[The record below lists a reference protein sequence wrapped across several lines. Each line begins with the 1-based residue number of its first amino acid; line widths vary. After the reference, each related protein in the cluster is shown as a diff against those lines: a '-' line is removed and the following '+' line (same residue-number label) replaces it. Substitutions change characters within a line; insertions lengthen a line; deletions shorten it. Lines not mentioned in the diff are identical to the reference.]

1 MSVPR
6 DAASPM
12 APRVHQRTW
21 GLAGLIASLSM
32 LGPFSIDLYLPAFP
46 AIAREFSASPIAM
59 QQTLSA
65 YLFAYGFM
73 MLWHGALSDALG
85 RRPIVIGGLAI
96 YGFATLGCAI
106 AGNIETLWLFRAAQ
120 GICAGTGLV
129 IGRAII
135 RDRFQGTEA
144 QRLMSQITLIFSV
157 APAVAPIIGG
167 VLLNTLGWRSI
178 FWVLLL
184 WVLGML
190 FWSAK
195 FLPETLH
202 PSHRHALRP
211 RVLWRNYAKVIANPE
226 FTMLSLI
233 PTLNFAAFF
242 IYIAAAPAFL
252 VDLLGVS
259 TWGFAWLFLP
269 MIAGVIAG
277 AVLSGRM
284 AGRYSPQRTIRTGYS
299 LIAAGAVAQ
308 RPDLPVRAAFRGVER
323 RADHDLCGGQ
333 QPDRP
338 ERNDLSARSLPDH
351 ARDGLVAAGVR
362 PILVLGRRGGNHRSA
377 PRALAHGP
385 RVGHGGVL
393 RRKLC
398 VVAHLPTPCAH
409 NLERL
414 ATVRPRLMR
423 VLGLT
428 HVLGVTFLAASLHAA
443 AAELPTTTLTIGA
456 HKLTAEIAVTPAQR
470 ETGLMNRFSLKPDT
484 GMLFVFERAEPLSF
498 WMRNTY
504 FALSIAFIGTDGRI
518 LNIEDMQP
526 QTDNPHWSKGAA
538 LYALEMKK
546 GWFAERGIGVGEA
559 VKGLPTVGAK
569 R

>member
-6 DAASPM
+6 DTAAPV

-46 AIAREFSASPIAM
+46 AIAQEFSASPIAM

-85 RRPIVIGGLAI
+85 RRPIIIAGLAV

-144 QRLMSQITLIFSV
+144 QRLMSQITLVFSI

-190 FWSAK
+190 VWSAK

-277 AVLSGRM
+277 AMLSGRM
-284 AGRYSPQRTIRTGYS
+284 AGRYSPQRTIRIGYS
-299 LIAAGAVAQ
+299 LIAAGAVLNVLICQFA
-308 RPDLPVRAAFRGVER
+308 PPFVAWNVAPIMIYAAGSSLVAPSIMISLLDLFPTMRGMASSLQGFVQFTFSGVV
-323 RADHDLCGGQ
+323 AGTIAPL
-333 QPDRP
+333 
-338 ERNDLSARSLPDH
+338 LARSLAGLAWGMAAFSVASFASWLIYQRH
-351 ARDGLVAAGVR
+351 AR
-362 PILVLGRRGGNHRSA
+362 
-377 PRALAHGP
+377 
-385 RVGHGGVL
+385 
-393 RRKLC
+393 
-398 VVAHLPTPCAH
+398 
-409 NLERL
+409 
-414 ATVRPRLMR
+414 
-423 VLGLT
+423 
-428 HVLGVTFLAASLHAA
+428 
-443 AAELPTTTLTIGA
+443 TTL
-456 HKLTAEIAVTPAQR
+456 
-470 ETGLMNRFSLKPDT
+470 
-484 GMLFVFERAEPLSF
+484 
-498 WMRNTY
+498 
-504 FALSIAFIGTDGRI
+504 
-518 LNIEDMQP
+518 
-526 QTDNPHWSKGAA
+526 
-538 LYALEMKK
+538 K
-546 GWFAERGIGVGEA
+546 GWR
-559 VKGLPTVGAK
+559 P
-569 R
+569 